1 VGREEGM
8 ESSDEDG
15 RPHTRARGVFVE
27 RLYNSRDRARD
38 LHAVIYDA
46 HKSAGRRHDI

>member
-1 VGREEGM
+1 M

-15 RPHTRARGVFVE
+15 RLNTGLRGGCLLKDFMIHVRE
-27 RLYNSRDRARD
+27 LRG

>member
-1 VGREEGM
+1 MRMEG
-8 ESSDEDG
+8 
-15 RPHTRARGVFVE
+15 HTQELGGVFVE

-46 HKSAGRRHDI
+46 HNSAGRRHDI